1 MPGTLASIG
10 SSMFNALANGIT
22 SVAGAVHNA
31 AVSCI
36 TQAITYIKALPAQ
49 AVQWGS
55 DFINGLARGI
65 TSAANAVVEKV
76 RGIAEN
82 IRSMLHFSRPDEGPL
97 RDYEKWPVDF
107 IHGYADAMRGAMPYL
122 QKTLD
127 GITAG
132 MAVMV
137 NGSPLATA
145 GAGAGA
151 DYQQH
156 HHEPDCQHNQPASA
170 VARRNR
176 AADPLC
182 NPRSACQ
189 VKGVILCEI
198 SC

>member
-1 MPGTLASIG
+1 
-10 SSMFNALANGIT
+10 MFNALANGIT
-22 SVAGAVHNA
+22 SVAGAVYNA
-31 AVSCI
+31 VVSCI

-151 DYQQH
+151 VTNNTTM
-156 HHEPDCQHNQPASA
+156 NQTVNITSPQALSPGET
-170 VARRNR
+170 ARQTRFATR
-176 AADPLC
+176 DLLAKL
-182 NPRSACQ
+182 
-189 VKGVILCEI
+189 KG
-198 SC
+198 

>member
-1 MPGTLASIG
+1 M
-10 SSMFNALANGIT
+10 
-22 SVAGAVHNA
+22 
-31 AVSCI
+31 
-36 TQAITYIKALPAQ
+36 
-49 AVQWGS
+49 
-55 DFINGLARGI
+55 
-65 TSAANAVVEKV
+65 

-82 IRSMLHFSRPDEGPL
+82 IRSMLHFSCPDEGPL

-151 DYQQH
+151 VTNNTTMNQTVNITSLRKRCRRQK
-156 HHEPDCQHNQPASA
+156 PRGRPALQPAICLPS
-170 VARRNR
+170 
-176 AADPLC
+176 
-182 NPRSACQ
+182 
-189 VKGVILCEI
+189 
-198 SC
+198 